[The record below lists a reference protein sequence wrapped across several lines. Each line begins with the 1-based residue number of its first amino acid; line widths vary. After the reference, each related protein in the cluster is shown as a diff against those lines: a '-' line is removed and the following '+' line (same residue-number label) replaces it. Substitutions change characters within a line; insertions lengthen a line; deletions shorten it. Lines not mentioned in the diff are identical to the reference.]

1 MRRILLTA
9 LLLAG
14 TATLAQAQRYPMG
27 EENGKRWMIVPLPD
41 GSTRKIFL
49 DGRSCEELTDAAT
62 CATLG
67 DQPTRL
73 TPPARPTDTAPASTT
88 PPPPQTPAPAGPDA
102 AMGST
107 NTVADVA
114 MRQPGFTRL
123 VAALQQAGLADALKG
138 AGPFTV
144 FAPTDE
150 AFEALG
156 NPNLS
161 ADQLRTL
168 LQAHVISG
176 EKLSAQTL
184 NQRAGISPN
193 HTEQTMA
200 GPITTAAADGGFTI
214 GGSNVVRGDIEA
226 SNGVIH
232 VVNRV
237 IVPESLRG
245 AIGNR

>member
-41 GSTRKIFL
+41 GSTRKIYL
-49 DGRSCEELTDAAT
+49 DGRTCEELTDAAT

-67 DQPTRL
+67 DRPTRL
-73 TPPARPTDTAPASTT
+73 TPPSRPTDTTPASAM
-88 PPPPQTPAPAGPDA
+88 PPPPPTPAAADA
-102 AMGST
+102 AMTMG
-107 NTVADVA
+107 NTIADVA
-114 MRQPGFTRL
+114 MRQPTFSKL
-123 VAALQQAGLADALKG
+123 VAALQAAGLVDALKG

-150 AFEALG
+150 AFDALQ
-156 NPNLS
+156 NASNLS
-161 ADQLRTL
+161 TDQLRTL
-168 LQAHVISG
+168 LQAHVIAG

-184 NQRAGISPN
+184 NQRAGIATN

-200 GPITTAAADGGFTI
+200 GPLPTAAGQEGYTI
-214 GGSNVVRGDIEA
+214 GGASVVRGDIEA

-245 AIGNR
+245 AVGNR